1 MNESII
7 SDYMALHYPDM
18 AYLTYIG
25 RLCDWV
31 AMGNVNMYFTI
42 RDNKIIDLH
51 IAQDYIMT
59 DNQILEFKMFCCRH
73 GIIFNNVIEYNAAIR
88 QYYLG

>member
-7 SDYMALHYPDM
+7 SDYMALHYPGM

-51 IAQDYIMT
+51 IA
-59 DNQILEFKMFCCRH
+59 
-73 GIIFNNVIEYNAAIR
+73 
-88 QYYLG
+88 